1 MKNDETFEGIDRD
14 KLIGLLDKFID
25 RSERWQKDAVD
36 REDDYDMFFYKG
48 QKDMVEEIKDMVKKL

>member
-36 REDDYDMFFYKG
+36 RGDDYDMFFYKG
-48 QKDMVEEIKDMVKKL
+48 QKDMVEEIKGMVKKL